1 MNIQEFVIN
10 MDLYTK
16 VQFIKEYEQFLDN
29 HYKENGVIKIYL
41 RFAEN
46 LMIFSRQDE
55 CEHLI
60 RAKFN
65 GLVK

>member
-1 MNIQEFVIN
+1 MKPELNEN
-10 MDLYTK
+10 D
-16 VQFIKEYEQFLDN
+16 QFIYSWQ
-29 HYKENGVIKIYL
+29 
-41 RFAEN
+41 EN